1 MEIRFPGDPGLD
13 FPFSEIIVYK
23 SDIDPRFILHFAADC
38 TTQVGFSLPQ
48 ISSFRLNVDCQ
59 QMLAEVT
66 KQLKFIDK
74 KDN

>member
-23 SDIDPRFILHFAADC
+23 SDIEPTFILHFAADC